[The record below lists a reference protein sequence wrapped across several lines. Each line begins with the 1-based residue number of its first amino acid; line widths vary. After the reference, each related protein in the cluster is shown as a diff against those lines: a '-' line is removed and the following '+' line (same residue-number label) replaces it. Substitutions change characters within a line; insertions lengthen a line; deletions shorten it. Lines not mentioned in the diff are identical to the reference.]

1 MIRIG
6 RSSAL
11 HQARALQ
18 RNFGEIML
26 HLTESLPKLFKTE
39 PGIVLA
45 NSTWSDS
52 VWAHAV
58 AGLHRA
64 KTLCLSRNYKP
75 TPYRIMIWWNSLKLR
90 SRNPEV
96 RRHAIEG
103 LHVGRGSSANSRVF
117 EVLAAGLNDDDLK
130 VRCAAATVLG
140 DLNDERGVDLLIP
153 LLSSTSPDLR
163 QTAAVALGHLRDP
176 RAIDPLV
183 QMLRSANPQDRAK
196 AGAALR
202 DLGWTPIN
210 TDDHALFEVAIG
222 NARAAAFRG
231 EAAVDP
237 LVSELRHD
245 TSFARRSAAAA
256 LEAVQDPRRVQ
267 PLLTA
272 IRDADPSVRVTAI
285 HALASEDSKPV
296 VDAVLKA
303 LRDSEA
309 CVRLAAAQVLAKRD
323 TPDFVPAF
331 FSLVADSNFEV
342 RLACIQYLGRFA
354 HPQITEAL
362 AKFLTDRDSDVRL
375 AAAKALGAS
384 RDPAAIEALV
394 IALVDE
400 ERAIRQS
407 AESSLN
413 AIDPNWPHSEA
424 AQRAAA
430 RLEAWIGTCPA
441 WVRSSISQVLT
452 KLRSTEDNLQVSE

>member
-1 MIRIG
+1 MG

-11 HQARALQ
+11 HQRRALQ
-18 RNFGEIML
+18 RIFDEIML
-26 HLTESLPKLFKTE
+26 NSTDRCLSCSKQDLAYYKLK
-39 PGIVLA
+39 
-45 NSTWSDS
+45 STWSGS
-52 VWAHAV
+52 VWTRAV
-58 AGLHRA
+58 DGLHRA
-64 KTLCLSRNYKP
+64 KTLCPSRFTNRLN
-75 TPYRIMIWWNSLKLR
+75 TALMIWWNSLKLR
-90 SRNPEV
+90 SKNPEV

-103 LHVGRGSSANSRVF
+103 LHVGRGSNANSRVF
-117 EVLAAGLNDDDLK
+117 EVLSAGLNDDDLK

-140 DLNDERGVDLLIP
+140 DLNDERGVELLIP
-153 LLSSTSPDLR
+153 LLSSASPELR
-163 QTAAVALGHLRDP
+163 QTAAVALGHLRDQ

-231 EAAVDP
+231 ESAIDP

-256 LEAVQDPRRVQ
+256 LEGVQDPRRVQ
-267 PLLTA
+267 PLLVA
-272 IRDADPSVRVTAI
+272 IRDADPTVRVTAI

-331 FSLVADSNFEV
+331 FSLVADGNFEV
-342 RLACIQYLGRFA
+342 RLACIQYLERFA

-362 AKFLTDRDSDVRL
+362 AKFLSDRDSDVRL
-375 AAAKALGAS
+375 AAAKALGVS
-384 RDPAAIEALV
+384 RDPSAVEALV

-413 AIDPNWPHSEA
+413 SIDPNWPHSEA
-424 AQRAAA
+424 AQRAAL

-441 WVRSSISQVLT
+441 WVRSSISQVLA
-452 KLRSTEDNLQVSE
+452 KLRSTQDNLQISE